1 MKRYGEYKPVTSRW
15 VKQLPLDWDFQKIAD
30 VFIERKEINDPI
42 KTTDILSL
50 TNTRGVIPYSEKG
63 NIGNKSKSDLKGY
76 HLAYPGDIVLNSM
89 NVIIGSVGLTQ
100 YFGAVSPVYYV
111 LFLRNKDTCNIRYF
125 DYVFRDKVFQGG
137 LKGLGNGIL
146 EIRMR
151 IPMSKLKYVC
161 VPIPPRTEQDQ
172 IVRYLDWQVSKI
184 NRLIAAKRKEISLM
198 HEYRGSVIDE
208 IVLHGT
214 CVNEKE
220 KKVSGIEG
228 LGNVP
233 ATWEILPLKRV
244 CQVNAPIS
252 SMLNGMYD
260 DEMVT
265 FLPMESISVRGE
277 VDYSIRRKLSE
288 VKSGYSSFAKNDVV
302 IAKITPCFEN
312 YKGAC
317 LDSLQTSIGYGTTE
331 FINLRA
337 TPRILPKFLYMIT
350 MTRLFRKKGEEVM
363 TGSAG
368 QKRVPLDFVKNFPA
382 GIPPIDV
389 QRELLQYLDKALKRI
404 DEQTNLFI
412 REINILQELRTRLI
426 TDVVTGQVD
435 VRDIE
440 VPDFPMTQLMP
451 FDNILNEKEFLDDE
465 ERQVDQ

>member
-1 MKRYGEYKPVTSRW
+1 MTDDLIATYKKYTKVNPNDIMVNGLNLNYDFITQRVALVSHIGIITSAYICLRPRNG
-15 VKQLPLDWDFQKIAD
+15 VYSKFYSYFLKALD
-30 VFIERKEINDPI
+30 
-42 KTTDILSL
+42 
-50 TNTRGVIPYSEKG
+50 
-63 NIGNKSKSDLKGY
+63 
-76 HLAYPGDIVLNSM
+76 SM
-89 NVIIGSVGLTQ
+89 
-100 YFGAVSPVYYV
+100 
-111 LFLRNKDTCNIRYF
+111 
-125 DYVFRDKVFQGG
+125 KVF
-137 LKGLGNGIL
+137 NGMGTG
-146 EIRMR
+146 IRLTLSYDLMKNMVL
-151 IPMSKLKYVC
+151 PV
-161 VPIPPRTEQDQ
+161 PPRAEQDQ

-220 KKVSGIEG
+220 KKVSGIEW

-244 CQVNAPIS
+244 CQVNAQIS
-252 SMLNGMYD
+252 SLQNGMYD

-277 VDYSIRRKLSE
+277 VDYSIRRKLNE

-337 TPRILPKFLYMIT
+337 TTRILPRFLYMIT
-350 MTRLFRKKGEEVM
+350 MTRPFRKKGEEVM

-382 GIPPIDV
+382 VIPPIDV

-404 DEQTNLFI
+404 DEKANLFI
-412 REINILQELRTRLI
+412 REIDILQELRTRLI
-426 TDVVTGQVD
+426 SDVVTGQVD
-435 VRDIE
+435 VRGIE
-440 VPDFPMTQLMP
+440 IPNFEYTEDVDT
-451 FDNILNEKEFLDDE
+451 EDDAAE
-465 ERQVDQ
+465 EEPEPEEA